1 MAKPKT
7 AFKKCSKCSE
17 PALEDRDI
25 CREHYA
31 EYMRE
36 YRARDGKKRDADIHL
51 RGFEEGLRK
60 ALDFLRKRVGSQA
73 VTGLQAAVMVERAYL
88 TPETPGVA
96 ERAKLIAQMM
106 PWR

>member
-7 AFKKCSKCSE
+7 AFKKCSKCEE
-17 PALEDRDI
+17 PALENRDI

-36 YRARDGKKRDADIHL
+36 YRARDGKKRDSDIHL
-51 RGFEEGLRK
+51 RGFEDGVRR
-60 ALDFLRKRVGSQA
+60 AIDHMRIRVASSS
-73 VTGLQAAVMVERAYL
+73 VTGLQAAVILERAYL
-88 TPETPGVA
+88 TPETRGVA